1 VRDWLRRRPK
11 KSAAPERTPV
21 ALLRSALHR
30 VLAGDLPGAEAEL
43 AEAARLDSSSSDVY
57 LALANLYR
65 LRGDIGRAIQIHQN
79 LLLRPDISDEL
90 RREALLGLALDFRAG
105 GFLKRAGTSFQ
116 DLLQIEPENLQALRA
131 LERIKIESGDWEGAL
146 ATRARIG
153 AQDPGTR
160 KVLAHLHVGHGRAR
174 ASRGADAEARRA
186 FKRALAQD
194 PDCAEAYLALG
205 DQRMREASWKKASS
219 LFRRA
224 LGLHSA
230 IGRLLYPRLWEAHTQ
245 LADLAGLEALLREQL
260 EASPDDAD
268 AVLWLARTV
277 AAQGRTDEALTA
289 LRRMLDRDPTQLAAH
304 AEIGRVLLAE
314 HRDAEAKKAFEELL
328 ERLPTEPRPL
338 ACRGCGTQDR
348 TLHFRCPQCG
358 EWDSFS

>member
-1 VRDWLRRRPK
+1 LRDWFRRKPK
-11 KSAAPERTPV
+11 KSAPERTPTGQ
-21 ALLRSALHR
+21 LRSALHR

-79 LLLRPDISDEL
+79 LLLRQDIADEL

-105 GFLKRAGTSFQ
+105 GFLKRAAASFQ
-116 DLLQIEPENLQALRA
+116 DLLQLEPENLPALRA
-131 LERIKIESGDWEGAL
+131 LERIRIESGDWEGAI

-153 AQDPGTR
+153 AQDPATR
-160 KVLAHLHVGHGRAR
+160 RVLAHLHVGHGRAR
-174 ASRGADAEARRA
+174 AARGDHGEAKRA
-186 FKRALAQD
+186 FKRALSQD
-194 PDCAEAYLALG
+194 PDCAEALLALG
-205 DQRMREASWKKASS
+205 DQHMVESSWKKASG

-224 LGLHSA
+224 LGLHAA
-230 IGRLLYPRLWEAHTQ
+230 IGRLVYPRLWEAHTQ
-245 LADLAGLEALLREQL
+245 LADLTGLEALLRARLDAE
-260 EASPDDAD
+260 PDDTD
-268 AVLWLARTV
+268 GTLWLARTL
-277 AAQGRTDEALTA
+277 AAQGRADEALTA
-289 LRRMLDRDPTQLAAH
+289 LRRMLDRDPVQLAAH
-304 AEIGRVLLAE
+304 AEIGRILLRE
-314 HRDAEAKKAFEELL
+314 QRDAEARKAFEELL

-338 ACRGCGTQDR
+338 ACRSCGTQDR